1 MKALTN
7 NELASFCNQLTL
19 ILKSG
24 ISVLEGFSIMMDDL
38 PDGDGKWLMETLFYN
53 MEETGYLHTALK
65 STNVFPDY
73 MCSMVE
79 IGEHSGRLVDVM
91 AALTEHYRKEDELS
105 QNIKSAITYPVVML
119 GMMSIVIFVL
129 IIKVLPVFQQVF
141 QQLGTGL
148 TGLSGAI
155 LELGIFISRQSFVFI
170 GIGIFLAVLSLFL
183 TYSSK
188 GRSYLKT
195 FSYHFFLTRNITAK
209 IACARFSSGMYLAL
223 NSGLDIDEGLDLA
236 RQLVEH
242 PKVLAQISKTIQMVE
257 AGNDLAESMR
267 QAGIYSGIYARMISI
282 GFKTGSL
289 DDVMK
294 QISFKYD
301 DDIHTQISDIISK
314 LEPTLVAILSIAAG
328 MILLSVMLPLMGIMT
343 NIG

>member
-1 MKALTN
+1 
-7 NELASFCNQLTL
+7 
-19 ILKSG
+19 
-24 ISVLEGFSIMMDDL
+24 
-38 PDGDGKWLMETLFYN
+38 
-53 MEETGYLHTALK
+53 
-65 STNVFPDY
+65 
-73 MCSMVE
+73 
-79 IGEHSGRLVDVM
+79 
-91 AALTEHYRKEDELS
+91 
-105 QNIKSAITYPVVML
+105 
-119 GMMSIVIFVL
+119 
-129 IIKVLPVFQQVF
+129 
-141 QQLGTGL
+141 
-148 TGLSGAI
+148 
-155 LELGIFISRQSFVFI
+155 
-170 GIGIFLAVLSLFL
+170 
-183 TYSSK
+183 
-188 GRSYLKT
+188 
-195 FSYHFFLTRNITAK
+195 
-209 IACARFSSGMYLAL
+209 MYLAL